1 MLVVSEYPL
10 RDLGGGDPY
19 EHDGDDED
27 EPSPVLEVGTH
38 AATTRPASP
47 AAAVREEEVAAEA
60 SNLTARAWGVGEWS
74 SPARPHA
81 CGGLGG

>member
-1 MLVVSEYPL
+1 LYL

-27 EPSPVLEVGTH
+27 EPSAVLETGTH
-38 AATTRPASP
+38 AG
-47 AAAVREEEVAAEA
+47 AAPSYGVLRTCGAGGAGSSRKA
-60 SNLTARAWGVGEWS
+60 SNLTARAAS
-74 SPARPHA
+74 PHA